1 MADRDTLSGW
11 QKKLLHEMT
20 EYWTNFIYLAI
31 FFSVF
36 ITYRRLLMAEYN
48 ISYSDYGISVI
59 KALILAKVIMIG
71 DMFRFGRW
79 LEDKPLIFPTI
90 YKTVVFTL
98 FVLLFS
104 ILEST
109 VSGLLH
115 GKGMAGGL
123 PEILGGGRYELL
135 GRSLIVFCAF
145 LPFFAFRELGRILG
159 KGRIRE
165 LFLYGEN
172 RP

>member
-90 YKTVVFTL
+90 YKTVTFML
-98 FVLLFS
+98 FVMLFS

-115 GKGMAGGL
+115 GKGMTGGL
-123 PEILGGGRYELL
+123 REILGGGRYELL

-165 LFLYGEN
+165 LFLYGGN